1 MEPSPSIHRIFNHIV
16 FRIMERVEKHLH
28 IHRCVRIMRY
38 GDLKERTCSSIPH
51 TPRGIVVKMRMF
63 SSSFAEKV
71 AVDEALF
78 LFRKSN
84 GPMPTIT
91 SFHSVIGCSER
102 ADKRVLEPSPP
113 YSTNF
118 RLNLTATVPPGT
130 ASKR

>member
-1 MEPSPSIHRIFNHIV
+1 MECD
-16 FRIMERVEKHLH
+16 EKHLH
-28 IHRCVRIMRY
+28 IRRFVRIVRY
-38 GDLKERTCSSIPH
+38 GDLKERTYSSIPH
-51 TPRGIVVKMRMF
+51 APRRIVIKMRMF
-63 SSSFAEKV
+63 SPSFAESV

-84 GPMPTIT
+84 GPMSTIT
-91 SFHSVIGCSER
+91 SFHSVIDCSER